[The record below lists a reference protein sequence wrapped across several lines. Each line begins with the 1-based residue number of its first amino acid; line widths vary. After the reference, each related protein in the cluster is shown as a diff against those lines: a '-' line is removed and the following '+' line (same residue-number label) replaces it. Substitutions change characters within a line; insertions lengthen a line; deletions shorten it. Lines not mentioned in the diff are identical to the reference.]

1 MIYSM
6 DCHHLPEKLVNA
18 LMRTASTKSGLPL
31 TGVAY
36 NLAAIALVILV
47 LALGIA
53 YVIDQKGR
61 TDPAPPPDRAD
72 TTLISQTV
80 AGREL
85 AIPQTWFRTSEAVQE
100 GFSQQVELKFALT
113 FERAK
118 SVTLFDVTL
127 LPLTR
132 ARASSALLDTVY
144 VHQFQGALLQT
155 VPGLVGKTLK
165 PADGYAGEV
174 VWYDAL
180 APQPFVA
187 KCSTAPTPER
197 ASRCVRTVHLSSGLA
212 AIVSFNEAALTH
224 WREFDSQ
231 MALWLDQIGAL

>member
-1 MIYSM
+1 M
-6 DCHHLPEKLVNA
+6 H
-18 LMRTASTKSGLPL
+18 TASTRSGPSHA
-31 TGVAY
+31 GVAY
-36 NLAAIALVILV
+36 NLAAIALIILV
-47 LALGIA
+47 AAIGLAYAL
-53 YVIDQKGR
+53 DQMGR
-61 TDPAPPPDRAD
+61 NDTAQTPDRAD
-72 TTLISQTV
+72 SSRIIQTV
-80 AGREL
+80 GGREL
-85 AIPQTWFRTSEAVQE
+85 AIPKTWFRTGQDTHE
-100 GFSQQVELKFALT
+100 GFVQQVDLKFALN
-113 FERAK
+113 FERTK
-118 SVTLFDVTL
+118 SATLIDVTL

-180 APQPFVA
+180 ASRPFVA
-187 KCSTAPTPER
+187 KCSTAPTPAR
-197 ASRCVRTVHLSSGLA
+197 PSRCVRTVHLSSGLA

-231 MALWLDQIGAL
+231 MAPWLEQIGAL

>member
-1 MIYSM
+1 M
-6 DCHHLPEKLVNA
+6 HP
-18 LMRTASTKSGLPL
+18 ASTKSGSSH

-36 NLAAIALVILV
+36 NLAAIALIILIISLG
-47 LALGIA
+47 LAYL
-53 YVIDQKGR
+53 IDQIGR
-61 TDPAPPPDRAD
+61 KDTATTPDRAD
-72 TTLISQTV
+72 TALKTQTV
-80 AGREL
+80 GGREL
-85 AIPQTWFRTSEAVQE
+85 AIPQTWFRTANEIEE
-100 GFSQQVELKFALT
+100 GFSQQVELKFALQ

-118 SVTLFDVTL
+118 SQTLVDVTL

-180 APQPFVA
+180 ASQPFVA

-197 ASRCVRTVHLSSGLA
+197 PSRCVRTVHLPSGLA

>member
-1 MIYSM
+1 M
-6 DCHHLPEKLVNA
+6 H
-18 LMRTASTKSGLPL
+18 TASTKPGPSRP
-31 TGVAY
+31 GVAY
-36 NLAAIALVILV
+36 NLAAIALVILL
-47 LALGIA
+47 LALSAA
-53 YVIDQKGR
+53 YLIDRAGR
-61 TDPAPPPDRAD
+61 TDTSRLPDRAD
-72 TTLISQTV
+72 ASRITQTV

-85 AIPQTWFRTSEAVQE
+85 TIPQTWLRAGEAPEQ
-100 GFSQQVELKFALT
+100 GFSQQVDLKFALN
-113 FERAK
+113 FERTK
-118 SVTLFDVTL
+118 SATLVDVTL

-132 ARASSALLDTVY
+132 ARASSVLLDTVY

-180 APQPFVA
+180 APRPFVA
-187 KCSTAPTPER
+187 KCSTAPSPER
-197 ASRCVRTVHLSSGLA
+197 PNRCVRTVHLPSGLA